1 MSEKTYT
8 FIFPDGD
15 AVERPFRCTQ
25 DAIDCAKEEFD
36 GVERVII
43 GREITEYHD
52 IGTVENGVFTPAGR
66 DRMTEDELIAAI
78 NRLADC
84 LPESP
89 DEYPDA
95 SMARQVFD
103 AIKHAASVVAKA
115 KGGAK

>member
-52 IGTVENGVFTPAGR
+52 IGTVENGVFTAATQEP
-66 DRMTEDELIAAI
+66 TLEDCLLKALENVVSCFNANDSDSMANAVADAVAAI
-78 NRLADC
+78 
-84 LPESP
+84 
-89 DEYPDA
+89 
-95 SMARQVFD
+95 
-103 AIKHAASVVAKA
+103 AKA
-115 KGGAK
+115 NGGAL